1 MLDSFRFKDE
11 NEYEY
16 EIKLKVLM
24 LILKKDT
31 PETFILLFSPNKSV
45 RLFILKEVKPSTD
58 GKMIKLLTFEDLFPP
73 LRHLKLLVE
82 LRRLSRFAS
91 EKRWLFCGKK
101 ELKSSFN

>member
-31 PETFILLFSPNKSV
+31 PETFILLF
-45 RLFILKEVKPSTD
+45 
-58 GKMIKLLTFEDLFPP
+58 
-73 LRHLKLLVE
+73 
-82 LRRLSRFAS
+82 FA
-91 EKRWLFCGKK
+91 K
-101 ELKSSFN
+101 

>member
-31 PETFILLFSPNKSV
+31 PETFILLFLTKKV
-45 RLFILKEVKPSTD
+45 STV
-58 GKMIKLLTFEDLFPP
+58 IYT
-73 LRHLKLLVE
+73 
-82 LRRLSRFAS
+82 
-91 EKRWLFCGKK
+91 
-101 ELKSSFN
+101 